1 MKKIGLF
8 LCTFVATT
16 ALGAVSDK
24 ELKLSSPNGNQTVVF
39 RQEQVVPDT
48 RELCY
53 QVTYKGIPVV
63 EKSRAGLGL
72 DNRIWEMALGVR
84 NLKQP
89 ACWMDNLEVDS
100 VTVLPGV
107 DNTWQPFYG
116 ERSTVRDNYN
126 AATMH
131 LSKKDGSG
139 YRFDIEVRAYDEG
152 IAFRYFF
159 PEHPK
164 AIFHKVVADLTEYTF
179 PEGTMAWTEQ
189 WA

>member
-72 DNRIWEMALGVR
+72 DNRIWEMALGV
-84 NLKQP
+84 
-89 ACWMDNLEVDS
+89 
-100 VTVLPGV
+100 VT
-107 DNTWQPFYG
+107 
-116 ERSTVRDNYN
+116 
-126 AATMH
+126 
-131 LSKKDGSG
+131 
-139 YRFDIEVRAYDEG
+139 
-152 IAFRYFF
+152 
-159 PEHPK
+159 
-164 AIFHKVVADLTEYTF
+164 
-179 PEGTMAWTEQ
+179 
-189 WA
+189 